1 MDGGAPPADGGAPP
15 ADSGSPEGG
24 AADPGAAPS
33 APTAS
38 APTASAGDPAAPVAE
53 GSPGSGRILDPKK
66 IYVSIPVAL
75 GVSASV
81 NFAMGIAFTVLS
93 NAKVAKT
100 EGVWRELRTD
110 GGPGACTKPAF
121 AARCDELYGA
131 DSDRQTYR
139 DMAVVSYLGAVGFGL
154 GAGVSYFLLFKGSEG
169 NGSAGGAS
177 ALVVD
182 IGPSGGGAA
191 IKGTF

>member
-1 MDGGAPPADGGAPP
+1 MADG
-15 ADSGSPEGG
+15 GSPEGG
-24 AADPGAAPS
+24 VEAPSVSVEGAPS
-33 APTAS
+33 AGIPV
-38 APTASAGDPAAPVAE
+38 GPAAE
-53 GSPGSGRILDPKK
+53 GGGAGSGRIFDPKK

-100 EGVWRELRTD
+100 EGIWQDIRSD
-110 GGPGACTKPAF
+110 GGPGACNKPGF
-121 AARCDELYGA
+121 AVRCDELYGA
-131 DSDRQTYR
+131 DKDRQTYR
-139 DMAVVSYLGAVGFGL
+139 DVAVLSYVGAVGFAL

-169 NGSAGGAS
+169 NGSGSS

-182 IGPSGGGAA
+182 VGPSRGGAA

>member
-1 MDGGAPPADGGAPP
+1 VDGGAPPADGG
-15 ADSGSPEGG
+15 SPEGG
-24 AADPGAAPS
+24 AAPGPQVGALDPGPPS

-38 APTASAGDPAAPVAE
+38 AGEPAAPVAE

-75 GVSASV
+75 GVSASM

-100 EGVWRELRTD
+100 EGVWRDIRTD

-169 NGSAGGAS
+169 NGSAGGSS
-177 ALVVD
+177 ALVVE

>member
-1 MDGGAPPADGGAPP
+1 LSAPTEAFGDPAAPPADGAP
-15 ADSGSPEGG
+15 GG
-24 AADPGAAPS
+24 
-33 APTAS
+33 
-38 APTASAGDPAAPVAE
+38 
-53 GSPGSGRILDPKK
+53 GRILDPKK

-75 GVSASV
+75 GVSATV

-93 NAKVAKT
+93 NAKVDKT
-100 EGVWRELRTD
+100 EGIFRDIRAD
-110 GGPGACTKPAF
+110 GGPGACLKPAF

-139 DMAVVSYLGAVGFGL
+139 DMAVLSYVGAVGFAL

-169 NGSAGGAS
+169 NEGGAA

-182 IGPSGGGAA
+182 IKPSGGGAA